1 MKHLLTSA
9 ALGLCVLAVNP
20 MVACQS
26 DEGDEVGFEF
36 GEADMRQAVAGSYV
50 GKVISTGESVRI
62 TLDQTGAPSAR
73 STQHYKRVQCST
85 RSFVKPAAAC
95 VDSTT
100 MELTAHVTSERPEMA
115 ALDLTGTFEVYGYE
129 LSGGSLFLGHAG
141 ASFIASFSLS
151 AGGLIHWSFKGAGE
165 AVELALTKET
175 AQ

>member
-1 MKHLLTSA
+1 MKRLLTSV
-9 ALGLCVLAVNP
+9 ALGLCALAVNP

-26 DEGDEVGFEF
+26 EGDEAGYEF
-36 GEADMRQAVAGSYV
+36 DEADMRQAVTGSYV

-115 ALDLTGTFEVYGYE
+115 DLELTGTFDVWGYE
-129 LSGGSLFLGHAG
+129 LSGGSLFLEHAG
-141 ASFIASFSLS
+141 ASLSASFSS
-151 AGGLIHWSFKGAGE
+151 SEGGIVHWSFKGTGAP
-165 AVELALTKET
+165 VELALTKET